1 VGELCLLRDTTD
13 KQHLRE
19 LSLDDEKKKDSNGW
33 EKLPE
38 EVQTMVLRLS
48 ATSDEFLP
56 PGPAESYLKVL
67 KQAKAIGVATVL
79 NLGLSMKGCQVE
91 VPMTMVNAVK
101 QGNFR
106 ANSQMVAH
114 PFSVFNLPYIEAAN
128 MANYNKLELEVLLT
142 KGDSIPKDL
151 AKKLTESKAKCPD
164 STHQLRHQLNN
175 WYGML
180 QICFGKD
187 ALITKE
193 ARAWVEHVDKF
204 ELSYDAR
211 FKTVP
216 EFGAKVLGLIDL
228 TFFQFCDSCLKA
240 ESFEDVNFAA
250 ICLDHDRYC
259 ITRNTFQAEIPP
271 FLVLQQKRKSDID
284 ADSDEESKKLK
295 RLKTKDKEDKEKHH
309 YRDLGNMVKNPHPVN
324 EWKVVGSKYKKTFPK
339 EVMATTPAFNESG
352 LITCNKWHVQ
362 GFCFEKCDRKA
373 SHRPFVS
380 AAHRTAYDSWV
391 KDQKARVP

>member
-1 VGELCLLRDTTD
+1 
-13 KQHLRE
+13 
-19 LSLDDEKKKDSNGW
+19 
-33 EKLPE
+33 
-38 EVQTMVLRLS
+38 
-48 ATSDEFLP
+48 
-56 PGPAESYLKVL
+56 
-67 KQAKAIGVATVL
+67 
-79 NLGLSMKGCQVE
+79 
-91 VPMTMVNAVK
+91 
-101 QGNFR
+101 
-106 ANSQMVAH
+106 
-114 PFSVFNLPYIEAAN
+114 
-128 MANYNKLELEVLLT
+128 
-142 KGDSIPKDL
+142 
-151 AKKLTESKAKCPD
+151 
-164 STHQLRHQLNN
+164 
-175 WYGML
+175 ML

-284 ADSDEESKKLK
+284 ADSDEDSKKLK

-339 EVMATTPAFNESG
+339 EVMATTPAFNESE
-352 LITCNKWHVQ
+352 LIKHATS
-362 GFCFEKCDRKA
+362 GMSR
-373 SHRPFVS
+373 VS
-380 AAHRTAYDSWV
+380 VSRNVLGRHHTAPLYRQPIEQLMIRGSRTKKHGSLDN
-391 KDQKARVP
+391 

>member
-1 VGELCLLRDTTD
+1 
-13 KQHLRE
+13 
-19 LSLDDEKKKDSNGW
+19 
-33 EKLPE
+33 
-38 EVQTMVLRLS
+38 
-48 ATSDEFLP
+48 
-56 PGPAESYLKVL
+56 
-67 KQAKAIGVATVL
+67 
-79 NLGLSMKGCQVE
+79 MKGCQVE
-91 VPMTMVNAVK
+91 VPMMMANAVK

-114 PFSVFNLPYIEAAN
+114 PFSVFNLPYIKAAN
-128 MANYNKLELEVLLT
+128 MANYNKSELEVLLT
-142 KGDSIPKDL
+142 KGESILKEL

-180 QICFGKD
+180 QVCFGKE

-204 ELSYDAR
+204 ELLYDAR
-211 FKTVP
+211 FKTVS

-240 ESFEDVNFAA
+240 ETFEDVDFAA
-250 ICLDHDRYC
+250 ICLDHDCYC
-259 ITRNTFQAEIPP
+259 IARNTFQAEIPP
-271 FLVLQQKRKSDID
+271 FLVLQQKRKNDAD
-284 ADSDEESKKLK
+284 ADSDEESKKFK
-295 RLKTKDKEDKEKHH
+295 RLKTKDKEEKEKPH

-324 EWKVVGSKYKKTFPK
+324 EWKVVGAKYKKTFPK
-339 EVMATTPAFNESG
+339 DVMATTPAFNESG

-373 SHRPFVS
+373 SH
-380 AAHRTAYDSWV
+380 
-391 KDQKARVP
+391 